1 MTDTLIEL
9 THVHFRDLKIGAEIG
24 FGRNG
29 SVFRVQWKNKSFAL
43 KQFDLRKGG
52 YDAFQREMA
61 AYTRLQDAWGRLV
74 PEPMFVSESP
84 SGAIRYLGL
93 ELGRDPSASKY
104 FTNEWSSVLKSLETG
119 YGIRLPDSICS
130 NGLIL
135 TKNGQERVVAIDLEE
150 WSEV

>member
-1 MTDTLIEL
+1 MADASIEL
-9 THVHFRDLKIGAEIG
+9 THVPFKDLKIGAEIG

-29 SVFRVQWKNKSFAL
+29 SVFRVQWKNQSFAL

-52 YDAFQREMA
+52 YDAFHREMA

-74 PEPMFVSESP
+74 PEPVFVSESP
-84 SGAIRYLGL
+84 SGAIRCLGL
-93 ELGRDPSASKY
+93 ELGRDPSGSKCH
-104 FTNEWSSVLKSLETG
+104 TNEWSSVLKSLETG
-119 YGIRLPDSICS
+119 YGIRLPDSICG

-135 TKNGQERVVAIDLEE
+135 TKNGKEHMVAIDLEE